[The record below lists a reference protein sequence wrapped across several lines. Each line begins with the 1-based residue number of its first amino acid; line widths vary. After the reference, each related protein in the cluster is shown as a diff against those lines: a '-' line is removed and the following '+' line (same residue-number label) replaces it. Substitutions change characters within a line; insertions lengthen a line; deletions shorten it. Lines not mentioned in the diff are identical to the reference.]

1 MKRKIP
7 FSRIVQ
13 GYPLIF
19 SGHTDRH
26 NQFYL
31 ILTFLQPYSVFP
43 FILFR
48 NPGLS
53 RSLSRS
59 HRFGFI
65 RCEVR
70 SSRLI
75 RRLEVH
81 FLQNLPPAES
91 IWQEKP
97 PYEVARTTVC
107 CICKSQS
114 GSGKKGLKKGKKQT
128 FNNSLKPYE
137 NGSDTQSDSSKGHH
151 NGGNLRNP
159 S

>member
-1 MKRKIP
+1 MERKYP
-7 FSRIVQ
+7 FSRTAQ
-13 GYPLIF
+13 GCLLYPA
-19 SGHTDRH
+19 GHLGRH
-26 NQFYL
+26 ILFYSV
-31 ILTFLQPYSVFP
+31 LTFLQPYSFFQFIP
-43 FILFR
+43 FR
-48 NPGLS
+48 PGLS
-53 RSLSRS
+53 RSLSRR

-70 SSRLI
+70 QSRLI

-97 PYEVARTTVC
+97 PYEAVRTTVC

-128 FNNSLKPYE
+128 FNNPLKPYE
-137 NGSDTQSDSSKGHH
+137 NGSNTQSDSSKGHH
-151 NGGNLRNP
+151 NGCNLRNP